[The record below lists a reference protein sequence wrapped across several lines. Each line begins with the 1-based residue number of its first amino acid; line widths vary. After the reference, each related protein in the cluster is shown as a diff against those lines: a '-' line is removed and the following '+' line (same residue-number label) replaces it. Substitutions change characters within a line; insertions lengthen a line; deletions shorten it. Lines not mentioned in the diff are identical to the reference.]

1 MFRMCGVPP
10 RPSFGTTVG
19 GGRASATRRDRRS
32 CRAVSNGLPTRL
44 KEEVLRCR
52 GQPGMLIR
60 TRGLARISGVQG
72 SEVAGGRNRA
82 ASSPRLRLRPQG

>member
-1 MFRMCGVPP
+1 VFRMCGVHLDQA
-10 RPSFGTTVG
+10 RNNRRRRQGL
-19 GGRASATRRDRRS
+19 RDRRDRRS